1 MNDDPRSAEGST
13 AGAVAPRCMTTRPPP
28 WWCNQTSGADHWV
41 MVLSRWVYAAYAE
54 YSAHELL
61 VSHTRTAAT
70 RTTRRNGY
78 FEDCISLY
86 SASR

>member
-1 MNDDPRSAEGST
+1 MNDDPRFAGGST
-13 AGAVAPRCMTTRPPP
+13 AGAVALRCMITAPLP
-28 WWCNQTSGADHWV
+28 WWFNQTSGSDHWV
-41 MVLSRWVYAAYAE
+41 MALLRWVYAAYVE

-70 RTTRRNGY
+70 LTTRRNGY
-78 FEDCISLY
+78 FEDCNALY